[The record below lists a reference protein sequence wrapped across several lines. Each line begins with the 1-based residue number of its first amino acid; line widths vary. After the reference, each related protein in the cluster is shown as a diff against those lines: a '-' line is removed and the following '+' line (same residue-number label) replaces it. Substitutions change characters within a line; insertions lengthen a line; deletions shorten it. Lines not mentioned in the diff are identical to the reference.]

1 MPPNSFPSN
10 GFRIEEAGKYYE
22 PPEDADNAEIRLKN
36 VISNKYK
43 VQFDTYEDWF
53 TWTHQNY
60 PQFWETVLE
69 ECDVKLHN
77 KYTKVVE
84 ADVPMP
90 KVPKW
95 FPGATLNY
103 AENCLKNGKNDK
115 IAFIEY
121 EINGNQK
128 TYTYSVLR
136 QDVAALATALRD
148 KFNVQ
153 KGDHICGYLPN
164 VYETAV
170 AMLATTALGGTWS
183 SCSTDFGPTGV
194 LDRFAQINPKVL
206 FVVDKTSYKGKHH
219 SLVNNVNEIV
229 DGLGDDLKVIVIPQL
244 DKPIELDVFDQRSQY
259 FCYNELKKEVGDT
272 AAIEY
277 TPVPFHHPLFVMF
290 SSGTT
295 GIPKGIVHT
304 VGGVLLKHVE
314 EHIIQ
319 TNISE
324 QDTILFYTTCGWM
337 MWNWLM
343 TVLFTGATIVLYN
356 ESPLEPQDILLKIV
370 SETKATVLGMGA
382 KIYDEYAKSDI
393 DYKKIH
399 SLSQLRLILSTA
411 SPLKASTFAYLNGK
425 IRPQVVIGSISGGT
439 DIVGCF
445 MGATLNR
452 PVVPGECQHF
462 YLGLD
467 MCTFNENGEQV
478 EDERAELV
486 CRNPFPSMP
495 LEFINDSDGRR
506 YFNAY
511 FNKFPGVWT
520 HGDFVL
526 IDSQTKGSVIFG
538 RSDTT
543 LNRGGVRIGTAEI
556 YAVVEKFEEIAD
568 SLVIGTV
575 DPQDD
580 TNENVLLFVKLAP
593 GHKLTLELMKNI
605 KIKLRNRMSPRHVP
619 NEVHPIDDIPYTNSG
634 KKVELAVKQV
644 LQKEVV
650 KNINSL
656 RNPES
661 LKLFEPFA
669 ST

>member
-1 MPPNSFPSN
+1 MSPNTVPTN
-10 GFRIEEAGKYYE
+10 GFQIEESEQYYTPSSNE
-22 PPEDADNAEIRLKN
+22 VNAETRLRDHISAMYN
-36 VISNKYK
+36 VN
-43 VQFDTYEDWF
+43 FDNYEDWY
-53 TWTHQNY
+53 TWTHTNY
-60 PQFWETVLE
+60 IMFWEEILQ
-69 ECDVKLHN
+69 ECDVKLHDN
-77 KYTKVVE
+77 YEKIVE
-84 ADVPMP
+84 EGVSME

-103 AENCLKNGKNDK
+103 AENCLKNGRDDK
-115 IAFIEY
+115 VAFIEY
-121 EINGNQK
+121 EVTGNQK
-128 TYTYSVLR
+128 AYTYKELR
-136 QDVAALATALRD
+136 NHVASLADSLKN
-148 KFNVQ
+148 KFKVV

-170 AMLATTALGGTWS
+170 AMLATASLGGVWS

-194 LDRFAQINPKVL
+194 LDRFAQISPKVL

-219 SLVNNVNEIV
+219 SLVANVNEIV
-229 DGLGDDLKVIVIPQL
+229 KGLGTAVNAVVVPQ
-244 DKPIELDVFDQRSQY
+244 FDRETDFTAFEDTDQY
-259 FCYNELKKEVGDT
+259 HSYNQLIAGKDNVKL
-272 AAIEY
+272 EY
-277 TPVPFHHPLFVMF
+277 TLVPFHHPLFVMF

-295 GIPKGIVHT
+295 GVPKGIVHT

-319 TNISE
+319 TNMTE
-324 QDTILFYTTCGWM
+324 EDTIFFYTTCGWM

-343 TVLFTGATIVLYN
+343 TVLYTGATIVLYN

-370 SETKATVLGMGA
+370 SETKATILGMGA
-382 KIYDEYAKSDI
+382 KIYDEYAKSGI

-411 SPLKASTFAYLNGK
+411 SPLKASTFKYLNEK

-467 MCTFNENGEQV
+467 MVTYNEKGETV

-495 LEFINDSDGRR
+495 LKFVNDDDGQR

-511 FNKFPGVWT
+511 FNKYKGVWT

-526 IDSQTKGSVIFG
+526 VDSRTKGSTIFG

-556 YAVVEKFEEIAD
+556 YAVVEKFAEVTD
-568 SLVIGTV
+568 SLVIGVV
-575 DPQDD
+575 DPQDE
-580 TNENVLLFVKLAP
+580 TNENVLLFVKLA
-593 GHKLTLELMKNI
+593 GNEKLTPELTKTI
-605 KIKLRNRMSPRHVP
+605 KATLRSRMSPRHVP
-619 NEVHPIDDIPYTNSG
+619 NEIFTIDDIPYTNSG

-644 LQKEVV
+644 LQKQTV

-656 RNPES
+656 RNPDS
-661 LKLFEPFA
+661 LKLFEPYA
-669 ST
+669 TA